1 MSKDKKTNSKRVKI
15 NFDSFSAPSAKRT
28 VIDYSKVFE
37 EKKARE
43 EEDLERY
50 KKEVKEEEL
59 RIEKLSCPVCSNSKK
74 RRFITAESNG
84 VMGPGYHSRIT
95 NDYFICET
103 CGIHFSDLNK
113 KEIKQPYNSN
123 NFLF

>member
-1 MSKDKKTNSKRVKI
+1 MSKDKKSNSKRIKI
-15 NFDSFSAPSAKRT
+15 NFDSFSAPSEKKT
-28 VIDYSKVFE
+28 EIHFSQVFK

-50 KKEVKEEEL
+50 KKEIKEEEL
-59 RIEKLSCPVCSNSKK
+59 RIEKLSCPVCLNSKK
-74 RRFITAESNG
+74 RRFKTAESNG

-113 KEIKQPYNSN
+113 KEIKHPYNSN